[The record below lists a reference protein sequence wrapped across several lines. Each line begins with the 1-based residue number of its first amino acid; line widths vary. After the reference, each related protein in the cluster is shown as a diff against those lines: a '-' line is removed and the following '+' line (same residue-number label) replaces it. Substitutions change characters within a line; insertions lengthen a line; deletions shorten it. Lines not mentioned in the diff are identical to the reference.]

1 MSERSLHWRATAA
14 LISPNARRYGA
25 LIAVVAGTSL
35 LVLIGPIILRTI
47 IDRATRGATGRELA
61 GWTGLYL
68 AVAVISQ
75 AAALVVAWLSTS
87 TAWKTANTLRLQ
99 LTDHVLGLDHEFH
112 RSHSPGELIQR
123 VDGDVTRVSDF
134 LAIVF
139 VRAASA
145 VVVVGGV
152 VVVVAVIDWR
162 IGVAM
167 ALYVVA
173 TGFVIYRQRNASV
186 EETADEMSA
195 TARLLGGIEERLTAA
210 EDLRANGAG
219 AYAVHRFVEDTSF
232 YVQVQLARERATLAM
247 WRWLQS
253 SVTVGAVAALVGG
266 AVGVE
271 RGLFS
276 LGTAFLL
283 FQYSQQIRRPL
294 DDFINDFQVVQ
305 KANAAMVRVMRLLAI
320 RTQVADP
327 DIDDADNTDD
337 PDTGTGRS
345 RSPDPGPLSVAFD
358 DVSFDY
364 GDGNPV
370 LDRLDFDIAPGRSV
384 GIVGHSGSGK
394 TTVSRL
400 LVRLVDATDGEV
412 RLGGV
417 PITAIGFAELRRRV
431 AVVPQS
437 VELVK
442 GTMRD
447 NLTLYDRSISDEAVD
462 RALAQ
467 VGLDRFRGDGRNQL
481 LGAGGLGLSAGEGQL
496 LALARVWL
504 RDPDLVVLDEATA
517 RVDPDTEARLEAAIA
532 TLFEGRSVFVIA
544 HRLSTLRRVDE
555 ILVVERGR
563 LVEHG
568 ARAEL
573 EQTPGSRY
581 RELVLASAGS
591 LVESDGE
598 GMLA

>member
-1 MSERSLHWRATAA
+1 MSDRSLHWRATAA
-14 LISPNARRYGA
+14 LISPNARRYSA

-35 LVLIGPIILRTI
+35 LVLTGPIILRTI
-47 IDRATRGATGRELA
+47 IDRATGGATGRELA

-68 AVAVISQ
+68 GVAAISQ

-145 VVVVGGV
+145 FVVVGGV

-173 TGFVIYRQRNASV
+173 TGYVIYRQRNASV

-219 AYAVHRFVEDTSF
+219 AYAVHRFVEDTSY

-266 AVGVE
+266 AIGVE

-305 KANAAMVRVMRLLAI
+305 KANAAMVRVMRLMAI

-327 DIDDADNTDD
+327 DADDADDAG
-337 PDTGTGRS
+337 GTGRS

-358 DVSFDY
+358 DVTFDY

-370 LDRLDFDIAPGRSV
+370 LDRLAFDIAPGRSV

-400 LVRLVDATDGEV
+400 LVRLVDATAGEV

-417 PITAIGFAELRRRV
+417 PITEIGFAELRRRV

-442 GTMRD
+442 GTVRD
-447 NLTLYDRSISDEAVD
+447 NLTLYDRSIGDEAVD

-467 VGLDRFRGDGRNQL
+467 VGLDRFRGDGRNQP

-568 ARAEL
+568 PRAEL

-581 RELVLASAGS
+581 RELALASAGS